1 LKDKHAASLQSGS
14 YEPDCGLVF
23 LDQESAFQNHM
34 NVGGKLS
41 LPIHPDRNGWKPPDD
56 GLESVF
62 SIGIRTISNG

>member
-1 LKDKHAASLQSGS
+1 MLQARSLVLMSRTA
-14 YEPDCGLVF
+14 GLFFV
-23 LDQESAFQNHM
+23 LDQVSAFQNHM